1 MYRTLKEINTA
12 ETKAGWVTQLK
23 LEKLKSN
30 PLRND
35 KAEGSLIAAK
45 IRNVK
50 LDPVAFENESSRT
63 NDT

>member
-12 ETKAGWVTQLK
+12 ETKVGRVAQLK
-23 LEKLKSN
+23 LKEVKSN
-30 PLRND
+30 LLRND